1 MELYLA
7 LYRKWRPKIFED
19 VISQPHITTT
29 LKNQVK
35 TGRVAHAYLFTG
47 SRGTGKTTCSKILAK
62 AVNCLHPVDGNP
74 CLECE
79 ICKGI
84 EDGSIMD
91 VIEIDAASNNGVEN
105 IRELREEAVYTPA
118 VCKYKVYIIDETH
131 MLSTGAFNALL
142 KIMEEPPAHVIFIL
156 ATTEAHKVPA
166 TILSRCQRF
175 DFHRIKSEDITQR
188 LLEIAGKEG
197 FTLEQDAAELIARL
211 ADGGMRDALSLTDQC
226 IAFSDHIDLKTVSSA
241 AGIAG
246 REYLFEICD
255 AVLQQNPT
263 AALEIIDKLHGL
275 SVDLQQLCSELI
287 AQFRSLMILK
297 TVSDPG
303 DMVVVLPEEMERLK
317 ALAKAFSMSAI
328 LHCLAVL
335 QDCLERLGR
344 TAGKRIEL
352 EMCMIRLC
360 SPKLD
365 SSSDALIRRLD
376 ELEFQLRAGA
386 FQLAQAPAPIA
397 SPADTKSVNTEVQP
411 AMKQKEA
418 QDEPE
423 QPQPA
428 EKKKLDM
435 SMLQPLHCWN
445 EILQQLSELDKPLHG
460 MLFGSKAYCYE
471 DMLFIDTPNTI
482 LGQMLKKDGCAAR
495 LIEAVQVHTGKKYRI
510 RLRTAKETAAQ
521 DKPNPLDELAKRA
534 KENGVDVHMI

>member
-1 MELYLA
+1 MYLA
-7 LYRKWRPKIFED
+7 LYRKWRPKVFED

-74 CLECE
+74 CLVCE
-79 ICKGI
+79 VCKGL
-84 EDGSIMD
+84 EEGSIMD

-131 MLSTGAFNALL
+131 MLSAGAFNALL

-175 DFHRIKSEDITQR
+175 DFHRIKSEDITKR
-188 LLEIAGKEG
+188 LLDIAKEES

-226 IAFSDHIDLKTVSSA
+226 VAFSDRIDLQTVSNA

-246 REYLFEICD
+246 RTYLFEICD
-255 AVLQQNPT
+255 AVLGQNPT
-263 AALEIIDKLHGL
+263 AALEIINRLHGL

-297 TVSDPG
+297 TVSKPG
-303 DMVVVLPEEMERLK
+303 DMVLVLPDEMERLRE
-317 ALAKAFSMSAI
+317 LSKAFSMASI

-352 EMCMIRLC
+352 EMCMIKLC
-360 SPKLD
+360 NPKLD
-365 SSSDALIRRLD
+365 GSSDALIRRLD
-376 ELEFQLRAGA
+376 ELEYQLKAGA
-386 FQLAQAPAPIA
+386 FTVSQPAVAVKSGEPEAPA
-397 SPADTKSVNTEVQP
+397 K
-411 AMKQKEA
+411 
-418 QDEPE
+418 PE
-423 QPQPA
+423 QEKPAPQQEAPTEAAPAQPA
-428 EKKKLDM
+428 EKKPFDM
-435 SMLQPLHCWN
+435 SAVKPLHCWN
-445 EILQQLSELDKPLHG
+445 EILQRLSEVDKPLHG
-460 MLFGSKAYCYE
+460 ILYQSKAYCYE
-471 DMLFIDTPNTI
+471 DMLLIDTPNTI

-495 LIEAVQVHTGKKYRI
+495 LIEAVQVHTGQRYRI
-510 RLRTAKETAAQ
+510 RLRSAKEAPEQ
-521 DKPNPLDELAKRA
+521 EKPNPLDELAKRA

>member
-1 MELYLA
+1 M
-7 LYRKWRPKIFED
+7 FED

-79 ICKGI
+79 VCKGI

-175 DFHRIKSEDITQR
+175 DFHRIKSDDITKR
-188 LLEIAGKEG
+188 LLDIAQEEN

-226 IAFSDHIDLKTVSSA
+226 VAFSDHIDIQTVSSA

-246 REYLFEICD
+246 REYLFDICD
-255 AVLQQNPT
+255 AVLRQDPT
-263 AALEIIDKLHGL
+263 AALEIINRLHGL

-303 DMVVVLPEEMERLK
+303 DMVVVLPDEMDRLK
-317 ALAKAFSMSAI
+317 ALAKAFSMSAV

-344 TAGKRIEL
+344 TAGKRTEL

-360 SPKLD
+360 NPKLD
-365 SSSDALIRRLD
+365 SSADALIRRLD
-376 ELEFQLRAGA
+376 ELEFQLKAGG
-386 FQLAQAPAPIA
+386 FRPAQAPDSTAAQAKAVPNPEAEPA
-397 SPADTKSVNTEVQP
+397 SLQGETRAET
-411 AMKQKEA
+411 A
-418 QDEPE
+418 QNR
-423 QPQPA
+423 PA

-435 SMLQPLHCWN
+435 SMLQPVNCWN
-445 EILQQLSELDKPLHG
+445 EILQRLSELDKPLHG

-495 LIEAVQVHTGKKYRI
+495 LIEAVQAYTGKKYRI
-510 RLRTAKETAAQ
+510 RLRTAKEATEQ
-521 DKPNPLDELAKRA
+521 DKPSPLDELAKRA